1 MKPITLYTDYRV
13 YLNDWY
19 EERKLNNE
27 PASNR
32 WMAQKMLINSASW
45 FTNVRTGKSGLSK
58 STANKLSGILKHSD
72 IESRYFETMV
82 SFNQAKTLEERNH
95 YFNELTV
102 LRAVNSSRKVQ
113 ADEYEYFST
122 WYHPVIRAIVEQ
134 IRFKDDF
141 TKLASLLR
149 PPITPTQAKKSIELM
164 ENIGLIK
171 KDSEGYYFVTNAAIT
186 TGEHEKALAIIN
198 YQQETM
204 RLAQEAIDRFKKSE
218 RDISTLTIGIAHE
231 DVEKIKAILA
241 EARRNIIQLAVADKR
256 SDSVYQVNMQFFP
269 TSRICV
275 NDKREGKKG

>member
-1 MKPITLYTDYRV
+1 MKPITFYTDYRV

-32 WMAQKMLINSASW
+32 WIAKRMQINSASW
-45 FTNVRTGKSGLSK
+45 FTNIRTGKSGLSK

-72 IESRYFETMV
+72 IESRYFEIMV
-82 SFNQAKTLEERNH
+82 SFNQAKTFEERNR
-95 YFNELTV
+95 YFNELII
-102 LRAVNSSRKVQ
+102 LRTVNSSRIVK
-113 ADEYEYFST
+113 ADEYEYFSN

-134 IRFKDDF
+134 IRFKDDY

-149 PPITPTQAKKSIELM
+149 PSITSTQAKKSIELM
-164 ENIGLIK
+164 ERIGLIK
-171 KDSEGYYFVTNAAIT
+171 KDSEGYYFVTNATIT

-204 RLAQEAIDRFKKSE
+204 RLAQEALDRFKKSE

-231 DVEKIKAILA
+231 DMEKIKVILA
-241 EARRNIIQLAVADKR
+241 EARRKIIQLAVADKK
-256 SDSVYQVNMQFFP
+256 SDSVYQINMQLFP
-269 TSRICV
+269 LSRICV
-275 NDKREGKKG
+275 E